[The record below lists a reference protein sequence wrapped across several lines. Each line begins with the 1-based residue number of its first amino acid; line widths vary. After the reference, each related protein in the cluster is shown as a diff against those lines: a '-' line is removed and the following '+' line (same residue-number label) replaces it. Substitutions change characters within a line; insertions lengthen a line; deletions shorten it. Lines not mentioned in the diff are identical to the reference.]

1 MDTAI
6 AAGAAGAQNTVVRLG
21 IPGLASLTDSM
32 MSGSLYALVAEAP
45 PARYPMIASSLAGA
59 LAQNLPCTV
68 ILPGQP
74 EEFIDRIARFG
85 QFDMQKAL
93 LGGQLQIFTMQE
105 NFTKSMFRFGA
116 ETFCRELAHFQIP
129 PDSFFIFEQAD
140 DLLSLHDVSLAVAQ
154 ISALRHWFH
163 EHNVTGILSFSR
175 IASSA
180 TALAAL
186 QCLMDQLGG
195 ICRIGGHRDGL
206 EITFD
211 YWHSPEGTVA
221 AKSYPLQTQDSG
233 MLLAAPSVQANQGN
247 NNRNGQPD
255 WPEDAEPHFFFMDPD
270 LISLG
275 KQMPGVWAHVDSLV
289 GMMHATR
296 ETRSATVI
304 LTFRRDTEIR
314 QLAQTVHTLRH
325 ALGPR
330 ARIVVQEKNASLR
343 YQNEALL
350 LRLGLNLVIH
360 VDVPSS
366 RLPLLLSSL
375 NGQIF
380 DRDIDINFE
389 MALASV
395 SPSGMKGYVLP
406 DRFVSEAT
414 NLLERAETLDIPCAL
429 VLGLAARDVS
439 AGDLLAQMLM
449 SRGGDLVTFDQQYC
463 YLFLNGCPESS
474 LLMTLERVLGQA
486 VGAAFV
492 ESRFVV
498 RRHEITAELAALT
511 RAVERFVLPDYS
523 DLPMR
528 AAPAPKAAPAAPVV
542 PAAAARP
549 VVHDAAARHLPPAAQ
564 FAEPVPQVAR
574 TPALHN
580 AHARASGH
588 AKPHE
593 PAAPALHA
601 REVPATHVAGNQAA
615 GHHAPVR
622 EHARVPH
629 ERVNGAP
636 LFPVPKLQ
644 SGHSKLP
651 AAPHEFEVDGVADDR
666 AIEAAD
672 DQLDKVDA
680 LAAGNGV
687 SGASVAQELPAT
699 QPAAPVAAVL
709 SVPALEAAS
718 AVEPA
723 PAEREPATADGQF
736 HYDGELGK
744 VVVFGKKQA
753 PRAMRAVKKA

>member
-1 MDTAI
+1 MES
-6 AAGAAGAQNTVVRLG
+6 AASPIVVRLG

-45 PARYPMIASSLAGA
+45 PTRYPLFASSLANA
-59 LAQNLPCTV
+59 LKQNLPCTV

-74 EEFIDRIARFG
+74 EEFIGRIARFG
-85 QFDMQKAL
+85 QFDMHQAL
-93 LGGQLQIFTMQE
+93 VGGQIQIFTMQD

-116 ETFCRELAHFQIP
+116 ETFCRELAHYQIP
-129 PDSFFIFEQAD
+129 PDSFLIFEQAD
-140 DLLSLHDVSLAVAQ
+140 DLLSLHDVSLAVSQ
-154 ISALRHWFH
+154 ISSLRHWFH
-163 EHNVTGILSFSR
+163 DNNVTAVLSFSR
-175 IASSA
+175 IASSV

-233 MLLAAPSVQANQGN
+233 MLLAAPHAAQGGK
-247 NNRNGQPD
+247 NGQPD

-275 KQMPGVWAHVDSLV
+275 KQMPGVWQHVDSLV

-296 ETRSATVI
+296 DTHSSTVI

-360 VDVPSS
+360 VDVPAS

-395 SPSGMKGYVLP
+395 SPSGVKGYVLP
-406 DRFVSEAT
+406 ERFVAEAK

-429 VLGLAARDVS
+429 VLGMPARDVE

-449 SRGGDLVTFDQQYC
+449 SRSGDLVTFDQQYG

-474 LLMTLERVLGQA
+474 LLMTLERVLGQP

-498 RRHEITAELAALT
+498 RRHEIGAELAALT
-511 RAVERFVLPDYS
+511 RAAERFILPDYS

-528 AAPAPKAAPAAPVV
+528 AAPVYAPAAAV
-542 PAAAARP
+542 AAAPYAIASASP
-549 VVHDAAARHLPPAAQ
+549 VAPATHRAAAPVTTARHLPPPAQWADEAPAKAATIPHKPVLAPETAPSALETAPETMRAAVPATAAAAALTAGSA
-564 FAEPVPQVAR
+564 AEP
-574 TPALHN
+574 PAV
-580 AHARASGH
+580 
-588 AKPHE
+588 
-593 PAAPALHA
+593 PAAPL
-601 REVPATHVAGNQAA
+601 AA
-615 GHHAPVR
+615 VLA
-622 EHARVPH
+622 
-629 ERVNGAP
+629 
-636 LFPVPKLQ
+636 
-644 SGHSKLP
+644 
-651 AAPHEFEVDGVADDR
+651 AAPISLTGVDVVMSQAKTDGTD
-666 AIEAAD
+666 AAD
-672 DQLDKVDA
+672 D
-680 LAAGNGV
+680 
-687 SGASVAQELPAT
+687 
-699 QPAAPVAAVL
+699 
-709 SVPALEAAS
+709 
-718 AVEPA
+718 
-723 PAEREPATADGQF
+723 QF
-736 HYDGELGK
+736 HYDGDLGK